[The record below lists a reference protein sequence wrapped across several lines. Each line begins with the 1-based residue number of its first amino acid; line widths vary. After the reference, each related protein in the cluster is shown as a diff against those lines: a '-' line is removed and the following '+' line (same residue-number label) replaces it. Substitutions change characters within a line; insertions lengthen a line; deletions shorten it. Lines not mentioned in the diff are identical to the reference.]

1 MSLKDSLK
9 DLLCHRFRHRSDQSD
24 QPELRAKFD
33 HLATN
38 RRSGHHAAPKFGYW
52 GAVFS
57 LSSLL
62 GSLALSGSTFSGST
76 ALAQSTTRPT
86 PPPLHQGETP
96 LSPAEQRIPLR
107 PVQARSIA
115 GLLGLDEQLFGRSG
129 DRRNLLQSID
139 YSLRYLQSPAAATAY
154 QNYPVAGITRDRVLR
169 SVRRF
174 RQLVTQARSARE
186 LATLVDREFMLYQS
200 IGRDGNG
207 DVFFTGYYE
216 PIYRAS
222 RTPSATYR
230 YPIYREPADL
240 ASWRTPMPTREI
252 LEGKD
257 GQGTNSPLRGQEIAW
272 LSDRLEA
279 FLVHIQG
286 SARLQLPDGNV
297 ITVGY
302 ANHNG
307 YGYTSVGREL
317 AKDGKLPFEGL
328 TLPVM
333 IRYFRQN
340 PQELDNYLPR
350 NTRFIFFRETFG
362 APATGTLGLP
372 VTPDRSIATDRSLMP
387 PGALA
392 LVNTT
397 LPYAS
402 ADGRVVN
409 RNVSRFVLDQD
420 TGSAMIGPGRADYF
434 MGTGPIAGNR
444 AGVTGSRG
452 RLYYLL
458 LKN

>member
-1 MSLKDSLK
+1 M
-9 DLLCHRFRHRSDQSD
+9 RFPS
-24 QPELRAKFD
+24 PWPL
-33 HLATN
+33 LATSTRSRLN
-38 RRSGHHAAPKFGYW
+38 RFSRAALC

-57 LSSLL
+57 I
-62 GSLALSGSTFSGST
+62 GSGLISNCATW
-76 ALAQSTTRPT
+76 AQSPQSPSPRPE
-86 PPPLHQGETP
+86 PPTLHQGN
-96 LSPAEQRIPLR
+96 SPTDPREQRVPLR
-107 PVQARSIA
+107 PVTARSISA
-115 GLLGLDEQLFGRSG
+115 LIGLDEQLFGSRG

-139 YSLRYLQSPAAATAY
+139 YSLQYLRTPAATTAY
-154 QNYPVAGITRDRVLR
+154 QNYPVPGVTRDRVER
-169 SVRRF
+169 SLRRF
-174 RQLVTQARSARE
+174 RQLLTQARSARE
-186 LATLVDREFMLYQS
+186 LTALVDQEFMLHES
-200 IGRDGNG
+200 VGRDGNG

-222 RTPSATYR
+222 RTPSAVYR
-230 YPIYREPADL
+230 YPIYAEPADL
-240 ASWRTPMPTREI
+240 DRWPRPMPTREV

-257 GQGTNSPLRGQEIAW
+257 GQGTSSPLRGRELAW

-286 SARLQLPDGNV
+286 SARLQLPNGQV
-297 ITVGY
+297 MTVGY

-333 IRYFRQN
+333 IRYFRQH

-362 APATGTLGLP
+362 APASGTLGLP

-387 PGALA
+387 AGALA

-397 LPYAS
+397 LPYPS
-402 ADGRVVN
+402 GRNTTTN
-409 RNVSRFVLDQD
+409 RTVSRFVLDQD
-420 TGSAMIGPGRADYF
+420 TGSAMIGPGRVDYF

-452 RLYYLL
+452 RLFYLL

>member
-1 MSLKDSLK
+1 MSLKDV
-9 DLLCHRFRHRSDQSD
+9 LLRHLPPGCD
-24 QPELRAKFD
+24 
-33 HLATN
+33 
-38 RRSGHHAAPKFGYW
+38 RSGQRRRPLTAPKVAYW

-57 LSSLL
+57 LSSALL
-62 GSLALSGSTFSGST
+62 GGS
-76 ALAQSTTRPT
+76 AVLAQDPGTPT
-86 PPPLHQGETP
+86 VPPPLYQGN
-96 LSPAEQRIPLR
+96 SPIAPEAQRIPLR
-107 PVQARSIA
+107 PVAARSITA
-115 GLLGLDEQLFGRSG
+115 LLGVDEQLFGAQG

-139 YSLRYLQSPAAATAY
+139 YSLQYLRTPAAATAY
-154 QNYPVAGITRDRVLR
+154 QNYPVAGVTRDRVAR
-169 SVRRF
+169 SLRRF

-186 LATLVDREFMLYQS
+186 LTALVDREFMLYQS

-222 RTPSATYR
+222 LTPTAVYR
-230 YPIYREPADL
+230 YPIYREPTDL
-240 ASWRTPMPTREI
+240 SRWSQPMPTRET

-257 GQGTNSPLRGQEIAW
+257 GQGTSSPLQGQEIAW

-286 SARLQLPDGNV
+286 SARLVLPDGKV

-333 IRYFRQN
+333 IRYFRQH
-340 PQELDNYLPR
+340 PQELDAYLPR

-362 APATGTLGLP
+362 APATGTLGVP

-392 LVNTT
+392 LVSTT
-397 LPYAS
+397 LPYAR
-402 ADGRVVN
+402 ANGQTAN
-409 RNVSRFVLDQD
+409 RHVSRFVLDQD